1 VSGRQQAW
9 LPSRKKCPPRLFN
22 DLVQHHDRL
31 NTMNP
36 WLPFEWI
43 AATRF
48 LREGWMQTLLTISGI
63 AIGVSVIIFMST
75 LMTGLQSNF
84 VSELLASQPQIQLVL
99 SDEIARP
106 LRAAPGVV
114 EAATVQQP
122 AQRPRSIDQWQTVQL
137 LLRGRPDVATVSPT
151 VSASALAVRGD
162 ASRSISV
169 TGIEP
174 DDYFRIVKLRDRI
187 VLGKPDLTNSDII
200 IGNKLATDLSVTIGD
215 KINVTAA
222 NGVVRVLTVTAIF
235 DLGSRGANSR
245 ATYVAL
251 RTAQTLANL
260 SGGVSTIDV
269 NLKDAYAAE
278 TIAQEVQAATGV
290 QADSWIKTNANFFE
304 ILRTQNISFGS
315 IQFFV
320 GLSVAFGMA
329 SVLVN
334 SVIQRSKDIGILRA
348 MGTSRRQILRLFL
361 LQGGILALLGSVAG
375 SLLAGVL
382 IVLFRTLMRRPDG
395 TQLFPL
401 LLESQLIVY
410 VMLGATLAGVAAA
423 AVPALQAARLDP
435 VVAIRG

>member
-1 VSGRQQAW
+1 
-9 LPSRKKCPPRLFN
+9 
-22 DLVQHHDRL
+22 
-31 NTMNP
+31 
-36 WLPFEWI
+36 
-43 AATRF
+43 
-48 LREGWMQTLLTISGI
+48 MQTLLTISGI

-75 LMTGLQSNF
+75 LMAGLQSNF
-84 VSELLASQPQIQLVL
+84 IKELLASQPQIQLVL
-99 SDEIARP
+99 SDEIARS

-114 EAATVQQP
+114 EAATIQQP
-122 AQRPRSIDQWQTVQL
+122 AQRPRSIDQWQTVQQ
-137 LLRGRPDVATVSPT
+137 LLRERPDVATVSPT

-174 DDYFRIVKLRDRI
+174 EDYFKIVKLRDRI
-187 VLGKPDLTNSDII
+187 ILGKPDLTNDDII
-200 IGNKLATDLSVTIGD
+200 IGAKLASDLSVTIGD

-222 NGVVRVLTVTAIF
+222 NGIIRMLTVTAIF
-235 DLGSRGANSR
+235 DLGNRGANSR
-245 ATYVAL
+245 STYVAL

-260 SGGVSTIDV
+260 GGGVSTIDV
-269 NLKDAYAAE
+269 NLKNAFAAE
-278 TIAQEVQAATGV
+278 TIAQEVQSATGV

-348 MGTSRRQILRLFL
+348 MGTSRAQVLRLFL
-361 LQGGILALLGSVAG
+361 LQGGILALLGSAAG
-375 SLLAGVL
+375 SLLGGVL
-382 IVLFRTLMRRPDG
+382 ILLFRTLMRRPDG

-410 VMLGATLAGVAAA
+410 VMAGATLAGVVAA
-423 AVPALQAARLDP
+423 AVPAMQAARLDP

>member
-1 VSGRQQAW
+1 M
-9 LPSRKKCPPRLFN
+9 
-22 DLVQHHDRL
+22 
-31 NTMNP
+31 TP
-36 WLPFEWI
+36 WAPFEWI
-43 AATRF
+43 AAIRF
-48 LREGWMQTLLTISGI
+48 LREGWMQTVLTVAGI

-75 LMTGLQSNF
+75 LMTGLQANF
-84 VSELLASQPQIQLVL
+84 VKELLASQAQIQLVL
-99 SDEIARP
+99 SDEVARP
-106 LRAAPGVV
+106 LRAAPGIV

-122 AQRPRSIDQWQTVQL
+122 AQRPRSIDQWQKVQD
-137 LLRGRPDVATVSPT
+137 LLRQRPDVATVSPAVT
-151 VSASALAVRGD
+151 ASALAVRGD
-162 ASRSISV
+162 ASRSISI

-174 DDYFRIVKLRDRI
+174 DDYFKIVKLPDHI
-187 VLGKPDLTNSDII
+187 TLGHPYLTSSDII
-200 IGNKLATDLSVTIGD
+200 IGDKLASDLSVTIGD

-222 NGVVRVLTVTAIF
+222 SGVSRALTVSAIF
-235 DLGSRGANSR
+235 NLGNRGANSR
-245 ATYVAL
+245 STYVAL
-251 RTAQTLANL
+251 RTAQTFANL
-260 SGGVSTIDV
+260 AGGVSTIEVTLTDP
-269 NLKDAYAAE
+269 YAAE

-348 MGTSRRQILRLFL
+348 MGTSRQQILRLFL
-361 LQGGILALLGSVAG
+361 LQGGVLALLGSAAG
-375 SLLAGVL
+375 SLLGGILV
-382 IVLFRTLMRRPDG
+382 VLFRTLMRRPDG

-401 LLESQLIVY
+401 ILETQLIVY
-410 VMLGATLAGVAAA
+410 VMVGATLAGVAAA

>member
-1 VSGRQQAW
+1 
-9 LPSRKKCPPRLFN
+9 
-22 DLVQHHDRL
+22 
-31 NTMNP
+31 MP
-36 WLPFEWI
+36 WAPFEAI
-43 AATRF
+43 AAIRF
-48 LREGWMQTLLTISGI
+48 LREGWMQTILTVAGI

-75 LMTGLQSNF
+75 LMTGLQTNF
-84 VSELLASQPQIQLVL
+84 VKELLASQPQIQLVL
-99 SDEIARP
+99 SDEVARP
-106 LRAAPGVV
+106 LRAAPGVI

-122 AQRPRSIDQWQTVQL
+122 AQRPRSIDQWQKVQQL
-137 LLRGRPDVATVSPT
+137 LRDRSDVATVSPT

-174 DDYFRIVKLRDRI
+174 DDYFKIVKLKDYI
-187 VLGKPDLTNSDII
+187 TLGQSDLTSKDII
-200 IGNKLATDLSVTIGD
+200 IGDKLATDLSVTIGD
-215 KINVTAA
+215 KLNVTSASGITRA
-222 NGVVRVLTVTAIF
+222 LTVIAIF
-235 DLGSRGANSR
+235 NLGNRGANSR
-245 ATYVAL
+245 STYVAL
-251 RTAQTLANL
+251 RTAQTFANL
-260 SGGVSTIDV
+260 AGGVTTIDV
-269 NLKDAYAAE
+269 TLTDAYAAE
-278 TIAQEVQAATGV
+278 TIAQDVQAATGV

-348 MGTSRRQILRLFL
+348 MGTSRHQILRLFL
-361 LQGGILALLGSVAG
+361 LQGGVLALLGSTAG
-375 SLLAGVL
+375 SLLGGALVL
-382 IVLFRTLMRRPDG
+382 LFRTFMRRPDG

-401 LLESQLIVY
+401 ILETQLITY
-410 VMLGATLAGVAAA
+410 VMIGAALAGVAAA